1 MAPEEQKG
9 THFLKMKSPLDQLYY
24 EAYEKGWLIAN
35 QDQNLKRLNLGVD
48 FEPPKMDLRIRMIF
62 DEDLNK
68 LNVPRVKELVYKVNK
83 DAPFEAVAKAL
94 ADRNGHPA
102 LWQSYSFSILRAKPQ
117 LDEDTPYS
125 RLEDITDLRK
135 RFGSYMR
142 QEPSSS
148 TFEQELVFFYKIN
161 SPFETSF

>member
-1 MAPEEQKG
+1 MKKERNDRRQQRERKEKKRERADNGVKRRRKKNDKEEERG
-9 THFLKMKSPLDQLYY
+9 
-24 EAYEKGWLIAN
+24 EW
-35 QDQNLKRLNLGVD
+35 R
-48 FEPPKMDLRIRMIF
+48 
-62 DEDLNK
+62 
-68 LNVPRVKELVYKVNK
+68 KE
-83 DAPFEAVAKAL
+83 
-94 ADRNGHPA
+94 NGGA
-102 LWQSYSFSILRAKPQ
+102 YSFSILRPKPQ